1 MDAYSYLHTLR
12 STSPLI
18 HNMTNQV
25 VANFVANGLLSLGA
39 SPIMAYAE
47 EEVTTITNI
56 CNATAL
62 NIGTITDD
70 VLHSMLLAGKAANE
84 YNHPLVLDP
93 VGVGAS
99 DYRKAC
105 TNSLLRTA
113 QMTLIR
119 GNAGEIAT
127 LCGIDWQSKGVDSGE
142 GSYDLQDLAKQAA
155 KEFNCFIAISGEI
168 DWISDGERTIGVKN
182 GQALMTKI
190 TGMGCLLTA
199 VSAAFLSVERSLESI
214 VAAHVLYGIAGDK
227 AYQKSQLPGSF
238 QMHFID
244 QLHALT
250 AADNQYINI
259 IGE

>member
-1 MDAYSYLHTLR
+1 MDAYSYLDSLR
-12 STSPLI
+12 QTSPLI

-47 EEVTTITNI
+47 EEVATITNI

-70 VLHSMLLAGKAANE
+70 AFHAMLLAGKAANE
-84 YNHPLVLDP
+84 FEHPLIFDP

-99 DYRKAC
+99 DYRKTCAL
-105 TNSLLRTA
+105 SLLKTA

-119 GNAGEIAT
+119 GNAGEIAA
-127 LCGIDWQSKGVDSGE
+127 LCDISWQSKGVDSGE
-142 GSYDLQDLAKQAA
+142 GSYDLRELAQIAA
-155 KEFNCFIAISGEI
+155 RRFNCFVAISGQT
-168 DWISDGERTIGVKN
+168 DWISDGSRVIGVKN
-182 GQALMTKI
+182 GHVLMTKI

-214 VAAHVLYGIAGDK
+214 VAAHILYGIAGDK
-227 AYQKSQLPGSF
+227 ASQQSQLPGSF

-250 AADNQYINI
+250 VADNQYISI
-259 IGE
+259 IGG